1 MRIALNLLYLIP
13 GLAGGTHTYAVSL
26 IRALAEID
34 RSNEYYIFLN
44 MESTALGLD
53 LPANFHE
60 IICGVRGRSRLLR
73 YAWEQ
78 IILPIQLRARG
89 IHVVHSL
96 GYVGPLASPC
106 PAVVTIPDLN
116 FIALRENMPFAR
128 RIGLR
133 FFSTQSGARSSRVI
147 TISEFSKAE
156 LTRRLQLEPAK
167 ISVIHL
173 GSRGAGAGKR
183 KTSWRQL
190 KSEYGIRQ
198 PYIAAFGGRARHKNT
213 SRLIEAFAS
222 LRDDFPHQLVIIGHL
237 SAGAELEKTRN
248 ELRLAGRLVTTGFVP
263 EQDVMPL
270 LGHADLFVMPSLYEG
285 FGLPVLEAQQAG
297 VPVVCSS
304 AASLPEVGGE
314 GALYFDPAS
323 GEDMAGAL
331 RRSLGDAGLRARL
344 ARAGRKNLRRFS
356 WAATARQTLGVYSD
370 LYRRSMNQPRSAVR
384 LPRSLLD

>member
-26 IRALAEID
+26 IRALAQID

-44 MESTALGLD
+44 TESMALGLD
-53 LPANFHE
+53 LPANFHKVF
-60 IICGVRGRSRLLR
+60 CPVRGRARLLR
-73 YAWEQ
+73 YGWEQ
-78 IILPIQLRARG
+78 IILPIQLKARG

-128 RIGLR
+128 RIALR
-133 FFSTQSGARSSRVI
+133 FFSTQSGLRSGRVI
-147 TISEFSKAE
+147 TISEFSKAD
-156 LTRRLQLEPAK
+156 LARRLQLEPAK

-173 GSRGAGAGKR
+173 GSREAGAGNR
-183 KTSWRQL
+183 NTSWRQL
-190 KSEYGIRQ
+190 KCEYGIRQ
-198 PYIAAFGGRARHKNT
+198 PYIAAFGGARHKNT

-222 LRDDFPHQLVIIGHL
+222 LSDTFPHQLVIIGHL
-237 SAGAELEKTRN
+237 SAGAELEKAKN
-248 ELRLAGRLVTTGFVP
+248 EGRLAGRLITTGFVP

-323 GEDMAGAL
+323 TEDMAAAL
-331 RRSLGDAGLRARL
+331 RRSLGDADLRARM
-344 ARAGRKNLRRFS
+344 ARAGTKNLRRFS
-356 WAATARQTLGVYSD
+356 WAATARQTLGVYTD
-370 LYRRSMNQPRSAVR
+370 LHRRSANEPRSAAR
-384 LPRSLLD
+384 LSRSLLH